1 MRITMKNIKKYLVVA
16 AAMAVFGSCELYKL
30 PELPK
35 PTAGTGGLDLTKMV
49 SVGNSLTAGYMNGAL
64 YTAGQANSYPSIIAA
79 QMAQAGG
86 GTFNQPDINSTN
98 GFFGTAGP
106 TILGRLRLKLVNG
119 APTPTPQLPG
129 DLPAPFT
136 GNKAALNNFGVPG
149 VTLQTAQI
157 AALGGPATSN
167 PAYNALYARFASNPS
182 TDGVTG
188 STLIGDAAAALGN
201 GGTFFTFWLGNND
214 VLGYATGGAS
224 NPTILTTPANFTAR
238 LGTALNAMLNA
249 KADAEGAVA
258 NIPNVTDIPY
268 FTTINPLAFVVP
280 AASRASLLAGINQ
293 LNGAIDAWNAA
304 NAANPSA
311 QRPRLST
318 NFDRYPLII
327 LDPSLPDAVLPGPFT
342 IPKIR
347 NAVAADGI
355 LMCLTAAS
363 NANALPAGMGISPA
377 NPMNEAAHDAFYL
390 TQAEKTEIQAA
401 IDSFNSSIAAA
412 VNSNSSRLVLVD
424 MNTAFKAVA
433 AGTVTVNG
441 SGITASLTPP
451 FGAFSLDG
459 VHPNARGAAYIANL
473 FISAINAKWGSTIP
487 LCNPNNYPSNELP
500 SP

>member
-1 MRITMKNIKKYLVVA
+1 MKNIKKYLVVA

-441 SGITASLTPP
+441 SGIT
-451 FGAFSLDG
+451 
-459 VHPNARGAAYIANL
+459 
-473 FISAINAKWGSTIP
+473 
-487 LCNPNNYPSNELP
+487 
-500 SP
+500 